1 MTDSVPTRPVAPDR
15 PSGGLSVLSISAS
28 PSATSST
35 HALLTHVN
43 RRIVGAGHAVTTLQ
57 VRDLP
62 AQALTHADVTD
73 PRIVE
78 ALAAVA
84 AADALVVA
92 TPVYQ
97 GSYSGLLKVFLDLL
111 PQRALRGKAVLP
123 LATGGSPA
131 HVLAV
136 DYALRPLLSALGAA
150 HVGQGWFVPSG
161 HLRSF
166 SDGGLMLDPASA
178 GPVAQVTDDFLSHL
192 AGRPAGEET
201 VPAPAR
207 PTRVD
212 PRAGAADLQV
222 LRVTAAD
229 PRAQP
234 LLTDLV
240 VEYGTRY
247 GRPSANT
254 QLTEVPITDFEEP
267 DGVFLLL
274 EENGEIVAGGA
285 LRRYDERT
293 AEVKRVWTAAR
304 HRRRGLA
311 LRVMAELEVAAESLG
326 YDRIHLT
333 TGPRQPEARA
343 LYLATGYTPRFDV
356 DADPESIGPLAF
368 GKELAAG
375 AGLPEWRQKSWAE
388 IEAAHQRHAKP
399 DRDAQPDRETVG
411 AAS

>member
-1 MTDSVPTRPVAPDR
+1 MTDTGPTT
-15 PSGGLSVLSISAS
+15 GLTVLSISAS
-28 PSATSST
+28 PSASSST

-43 RRIVGAGHAVTTLQ
+43 RRITGAGHRVHTLQ
-57 VRDLP
+57 LRDLP
-62 AQALTHADVTD
+62 AQALVHADLAD

-97 GSYSGLLKVFLDLL
+97 GSYSGLLKIFLDLL

-161 HLRSF
+161 HVRSYP
-166 SDGGLMLDPASA
+166 DGGLLLDPASA
-178 GPVAQVTDDFLSHL
+178 GPVAQVTDEFLAHL
-192 AGRPAGEET
+192 AGRADGPEP
-201 VPAPAR
+201 VVAPRA
-207 PTRVD
+207 PVRVD
-212 PRAGAADLQV
+212 PRAGAADLEV
-222 LRVTAAD
+222 LRVTADD
-229 PRAQP
+229 PRARP

-254 QLTEVPITDFEEP
+254 QLTEVPISDFVP
-267 DGVFLLL
+267 PHGTFLLL
-274 EENGEIVAGGA
+274 QENGEIVAGGA

-311 LRVMAELEVAAESLG
+311 VRVMAELEVAAASLG
-326 YDRIHLT
+326 YDRVHLT

-368 GKELAAG
+368 GKELVPG
-375 AGLPEWRQKSWAE
+375 AGLPEWRQLSWAE
-388 IEAAHQRHAKP
+388 IEAAHRRHADP
-399 DRDAQPDRETVG
+399 AREPVG
-411 AAS
+411 ATR